1 MKQVKLGEFS
11 RAAAAEAAK
20 AITNIGDWKDTKEGE
35 QYWKD
40 CVASLRAMSVYGTSD
55 GRPLPPEIPKR
66 HREANADEHWRGDV
80 IYYDTIGGMWIPRGP
95 FAKGEA
101 FREKVRY
108 AVPVDVI
115 PTDADCDKGRPVVM
129 VRDNGTTW
137 LPAKL
142 LAVQSKE
149 VTDYPF
155 LVLIG
160 GKYSS
165 RISCR
170 YPYAGELE
178 RYPAD

>member
-20 AITNIGDWKDTKEGE
+20 AITNIGDWKD
-35 QYWKD
+35 
-40 CVASLRAMSVYGTSD
+40 CVASLRAMSTNGTSD
-55 GRPLPPEIPKR
+55 GKPPQPGLPEGY
-66 HREANADEHWRGDV
+66 REANLDEYWRLDA
-80 IYYDTIGGMWIPRGP
+80 IFYDKIKREWVARKLSLGLL
-95 FAKGEA
+95 
-101 FREKVRY
+101 FRDELRY

-115 PTDADCDKGRPVVM
+115 PTDDDCDKGRPTVM

-149 VTDYPF
+149 VTCHPF

-170 YPYAGELE
+170 YPYAGELK